1 MKGSAPNPPAT
12 GSHSLPTKKW
22 KPNACHAI
30 AERCISSAM
39 ISPTIPKITSAA
51 SNISQRKPLSAL
63 NSDRCQVGFLC
74 EVVTSEILGDSD
86 VPMVSLGGGPACRP
100 LACGCEMETLLSGVA
115 PITPT
120 TPGFPA
126 WKESGKVAGPLSK
139 LAMPLLKDDELEP
152 HGPPRQ
158 ISGPPSL
165 RS

>member
-30 AERCISSAM
+30 AERCMSSAM

-51 SNISQRKPLSAL
+51 SNIRPRKPLSAL
-63 NSDRCQVGFLC
+63 NSDRCQAGVLC

-86 VPMVSLGGGPACRP
+86 VPMVSLTGCPAGCP
-100 LACGCEMETLLSGVA
+100 LACCEMETLLSGTA

-120 TPGFPA
+120 TPRYSA
-126 WKESGKVAGPLSK
+126 WKESGKVARPLSN
-139 LAMPLLKDDELEP
+139 LAMTLLKDDEL
-152 HGPPRQ
+152 
-158 ISGPPSL
+158 
-165 RS
+165 